1 MSDDNPVKQRATLG
15 DGYRQY
21 FEMSPALE
29 TDRINDVH
37 FIRHDVYARELGFE
51 AVRPDQRES
60 DTYDRHA
67 VHCLVRTVNTPIRL
81 AGCARVVLTDRHDP
95 EALLPFEVYCK
106 DSIDRSIIDPSKLPR
121 KKVAEISRVAVMGE
135 FRRRKGEGGQEAP
148 VADQDFGDDK
158 QPRFPYIP
166 ISLYFAAVQM
176 AQRAGIEYLFTLTEP
191 RLAQHFGKLGVNV
204 ITIGEAVEHRG
215 LRVPSML
222 MANEI
227 YGSLRSLVRPLWHA
241 VEEQMAPVYARR
253 AATS

>member
-1 MSDDNPVKQRATLG
+1 MSDDTPVKQRAPLG

-21 FEMSPALE
+21 FEMMPALE
-29 TDRINDVH
+29 TDRIGDVH

-51 AVRPDQRES
+51 AVRPDQRET
-60 DTYDRHA
+60 DKYDRHA
-67 VHCLVRTVNTPIRL
+67 VHCLVRTINEPKRL
-81 AGCARVVLTDRHDP
+81 AGCARVVLTDP
-95 EALLPFEVYCK
+95 QEPQALLPLELYCR
-106 DSIDRSIIDPSKLPR
+106 DSIDRTIIDPTKLPR
-121 KKVAEISRVAVMGE
+121 NKIAEISRVAVMGE

-227 YGSLRSLVRPLWHA
+227 YGSLRSLVKPLWHA
-241 VEEQMAPVYARR
+241 VEEQMAPVYARH
-253 AATS
+253 AANS

>member
-1 MSDDNPVKQRATLG
+1 MSDDTPVKQRATLG

-21 FEMSPALE
+21 FEMMPALE
-29 TDRINDVH
+29 TDRIGDVH
-37 FIRHDVYARELGFE
+37 FIRRDVYARELGFE
-51 AVRPDQRES
+51 AVRPDQRET
-60 DTYDRHA
+60 DKYDRHA
-67 VHCLVRTVNTPIRL
+67 VHCLVRTINEPKRL
-81 AGCARVVLTDRHDP
+81 AGCARVVLTDP
-95 EALLPFEVYCK
+95 QEPQALLPLELYCR
-106 DSIDRSIIDPSKLPR
+106 DSIDRTIIDPTKLPR
-121 KKVAEISRVAVMGE
+121 NKIAEISRVAVMGE

-227 YGSLRSLVRPLWHA
+227 YGSLRSLVKPLWHA
-241 VEEQMAPVYARR
+241 VEEQMAPVYARH
-253 AATS
+253 AANS

>member
-1 MSDDNPVKQRATLG
+1 MSDDTPVKQRATLG

-21 FEMSPALE
+21 FEMMPALE
-29 TDRINDVH
+29 TDRIGDVH

-51 AVRPDQRES
+51 AVRPDQRET
-60 DTYDRHA
+60 DKYDRHA
-67 VHCLVRTVNTPIRL
+67 VHCLVRTINEPKRL
-81 AGCARVVLTDRHDP
+81 AGCARVVLTDP
-95 EALLPFEVYCK
+95 QEPQALLPFELYCR
-106 DSIDRSIIDPSKLPR
+106 DSIDRTIIDPTKLPR
-121 KKVAEISRVAVMGE
+121 NKIAEISRVAVMGE

-227 YGSLRSLVRPLWHA
+227 YGSLRSLVKPLWHA
-241 VEEQMAPVYARR
+241 VEEQMAPVYARH
-253 AATS
+253 AANS